1 MYGEGTTTGQNKN
14 KQREGNN
21 GKMRNVTF
29 IYFLFER
36 IKIFIPLCFL
46 SEKYSHILVYFTTF
60 SKFVS
65 IAKVC
70 NNALKQSS
78 EKKHQINMPACP
90 AVQEPISQSLLSSKI
105 AAVIMT

>member
-1 MYGEGTTTGQNKN
+1 MSHL
-14 KQREGNN
+14 
-21 GKMRNVTF
+21 
-29 IYFLFER
+29 YFLLER

-90 AVQEPISQSLLSSKI
+90 AVQEPISQSVLSSKI